1 MQPMEIQKQKLSFF
15 SGKKKFLVQPKEIV
29 RLEAI
34 SNYTRVYFTDHQPVV
49 MAKVLRAYD
58 KLLFQY
64 GFIRPHH
71 SHLVNLRYVDSLDE
85 KGIVHMRDT
94 SSVETSRRKRSH
106 FRRNLKNHISSH
118 PIPETPML

>member
-49 MAKVLRAYD
+49 MAKVLRLYD
-58 KLLFQY
+58 HLLRPH
-64 GFIRPHH
+64 GFIRPNRT
-71 SHLVNLRYVDSLDE
+71 HLLNPDYITE
-85 KGIVHMRDT
+85 IGPKGTIRMQDA
-94 SSVETSRRKRSH
+94 SVVELPRRKKREFLRTFSPGM
-106 FRRNLKNHISSH
+106 KNELTIH
-118 PIPETPML
+118 P